1 MSPGKSDMDQAT
13 LIERL
18 TSLTREIEHA
28 AMMADWPEAA
38 RLAEARSPLFA
49 MATPTQDPVVLE
61 ALRKLQ
67 ATDEAVFASA
77 QAARTELAAEYR
89 EALGRVSSVSQ
100 YQQVAQI

>member
-1 MSPGKSDMDQAT
+1 MDQAT

-18 TSLTREIEHA
+18 TSLTRAIEHA
-28 AMMADWPEAA
+28 ASMADWPEAA

-49 MATPTQDPVVLE
+49 MLTSTQDPAVLD
-61 ALRKLQ
+61 AIRKIQ
-67 ATDEAVFASA
+67 AADAAVFANA
-77 QAARTELAAEYR
+77 QITRTELSAEYQ